1 MSRRLGQ
8 GFRRR
13 FESIKLYVHLT
24 DGFTKCRK
32 ISVRVHQLRITR
44 LTGLLLP
51 AGQLDET
58 VDFIENMTFEAV
70 ALSCTEIV

>member
-1 MSRRLGQ
+1 
-8 GFRRR
+8 
-13 FESIKLYVHLT
+13 
-24 DGFTKCRK
+24 
-32 ISVRVHQLRITR
+32 VRVHQLRITR